1 MALLVT
7 GGAGYIGSHTIA
19 ALSKDFHDIHVIDN
33 FINSSRKVKSRLK
46 TITGKD
52 FDFYDVD
59 ICDFP
64 SLRNFFIEK
73 NITSIIHFAGLKSV
87 SQSTLQ
93 PLEYYNSNLVGT
105 LNLMRCMT
113 EFKVKKI
120 IFSSSATVYG
130 DPEYIPLDENA
141 KSGGTTNP
149 YGTSKFFCERVLFD
163 YQKANPDV
171 TVINLRYFN
180 PVGAHPSGLIGE
192 SPVGI
197 PNNLVPFIYQVA
209 VGKLK
214 YLNIYGSDYPTID
227 GTGVRDFIHV
237 MDLAEGHVAA
247 LKHCNVGGFFCFN
260 LGTGKAYSVLEVVDC
275 FEKITGKKLP
285 VKFVERRV
293 GDVAECWSNPAK
305 ANSVLDWTAKRDLHA
320 MIADGWNWQVKNP
333 FGYE

>member
-1 MALLVT
+1 MTILVT
-7 GGAGYIGSHTIA
+7 GGAGYIGSHTIT
-19 ALSKDFHDIHVIDN
+19 ALENEFDNIIILDN
-33 FINSSRKVKSRLK
+33 FTNSSPLVKDRLK
-46 TITGKD
+46 KLTGID
-52 FDFYDVD
+52 YNFFDVD
-59 ICDFP
+59 ICDLVA
-64 SLRNFFIEK
+64 LRTVFAENDI
-73 NITSIIHFAGLKSV
+73 SAVIHFAGLKSV
-87 SQSTLQ
+87 ARSSSE
-93 PLEYYNSNLVGT
+93 PLEYYDANVVGT
-105 LNLMRCMT
+105 LNLLRCIT
-113 EFKVKKI
+113 DFHVDKI

-130 DPEYIPLDENA
+130 TPEKIPLDETA
-141 KSGGTTNP
+141 AVGVTTNP
-149 YGTSKFFCERVLFD
+149 YGTSKYFCELILND
-163 YQKANPDV
+163 YQKAHSDK
-171 TVINLRYFN
+171 TIINLRYFN

-192 SPVGI
+192 SPIGI

-214 YLNIYGSDYPTID
+214 VLNIYGSDYPTID

-247 LKHCNVGGFFCFN
+247 LKHCNGGGFFCFN